1 MEPEPRA
8 QHVARPA
15 TLREFLANEL
25 HNGRYDV
32 TLWRRLLP
40 IRMALLYL
48 IILALFSA
56 GCFGIGALLD
66 VWTPHSQLFAPT
78 DWPTK
83 FVNGVL
89 LLLAFFVASTLITG
103 VRVFVSVHLVG
114 VGSNIVIN

>member
-8 QHVARPA
+8 QHIPRPA
-15 TLREFLANEL
+15 TLREFLATEL
-25 HNGRYDV
+25 QNGRYNA

-40 IRMALLYL
+40 IRMFLLYI
-48 IILALFSA
+48 IILSAFSA
-56 GCFGIGALLD
+56 VCFGIGSLLD

-89 LLLAFFVASTLITG
+89 LLLALYVISTLLTV
-103 VRVFVSVHLVG
+103 VRVFVSIHLVG